1 MPHRQVYSQL
11 KKVPQGVYCAV
22 VFSGSPAELYGLRS
36 MTWITEIGGKPVA
49 DLDSMMNAV
58 REVPDETFVLVK
70 MYHAFSRQTRV
81 LSIRWV
87 DRTGFNRIRD
97 TQN

>member
-1 MPHRQVYSQL
+1 
-11 KKVPQGVYCAV
+11 
-22 VFSGSPAELYGLRS
+22 